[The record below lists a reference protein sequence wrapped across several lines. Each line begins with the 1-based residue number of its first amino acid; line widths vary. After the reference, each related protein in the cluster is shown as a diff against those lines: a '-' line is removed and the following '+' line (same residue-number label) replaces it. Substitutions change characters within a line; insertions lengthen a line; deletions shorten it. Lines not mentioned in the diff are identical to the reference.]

1 MMMNELS
8 ILMPAYNEVDSLKVI
23 IPELIDVTRKNN
35 WQLIIIDDG
44 STDGISDYIENNFG
58 DQVLLLRNDSNKGYG
73 AALKK
78 GIEYSTSQYLVTFD
92 ADGQHKVEDIEKLF
106 SEIKAGS
113 FDLVVG
119 KREGEHH
126 STSYKTVGKKIIR
139 TFISFAFRKKIPVHD
154 INSGFKIF
162 KKEKAVLLIA
172 LCPDSMAFSET
183 ITVLFAYAGFKIS
196 ETPISTF
203 KRLRGHSK
211 VNTAAAFRSLF
222 DIFKLSLKLNPVFV
236 ILNLSLILALLI
248 LAVCIPLLL
257 L

>member
-8 ILMPAYNEVDSLKVI
+8 VLVPAFNEVDSLKVI
-23 IPELIDVTRKNN
+23 IPELIAVTKKNN

-44 STDGISDYIENNFG
+44 STDGTSDYLKNNYR
-58 DQVLLLRNDSNKGYG
+58 DQLLLLRHDSNKGYG

-78 GIEYSTSQYLVTFD
+78 GIENASSQYLVNFD
-92 ADGQHKVEDIEKLF
+92 ADGQHKVADIEILF
-106 SEIKAGS
+106 SKIKTES

-139 TFISFAFRKKIPVHD
+139 TFISFAFRKKIPVYD

-162 KKEKAVLLIA
+162 NKEKALTLIA
-172 LCPDSMAFSET
+172 QCPDSMAFSESIT
-183 ITVLFAYAGFKIS
+183 ILFAYAGFKIS
-196 ETPISTF
+196 ETPVSAF
-203 KRLRGHSK
+203 RRLQGKSK
-211 VNTAAAFRSLF
+211 VNTAAAFRSFF

-236 ILNLSLILALLI
+236 ILNLSLILALII

>member
-8 ILMPAYNEVDSLKVI
+8 VLVPAFNEVDSLKVI
-23 IPELIDVTRKNN
+23 IPELIAVTKKNN

-44 STDGISDYIENNFG
+44 STDGTSDYIKNNFR
-58 DQVLLLRNDSNKGYG
+58 DQLLLLRHDSNKGYG

-78 GIEYSTSQYLVTFD
+78 GIENASSQYLVNFD
-92 ADGQHKVEDIEKLF
+92 ADGQHKVEDIEILF
-106 SEIKAGS
+106 SKIKTES
-113 FDLVVG
+113 LDLVVG

-139 TFISFAFRKKIPVHD
+139 TFISFAFRKNIPVHD

-162 KKEKAVLLIA
+162 NKQKAFTIIA
-172 LCPDSMAFSET
+172 QCPDSMAFSESIT
-183 ITVLFAYAGFKIS
+183 ILFAYAGFKIS
-196 ETPISTF
+196 ETPVSAF
-203 KRLRGHSK
+203 RRLRGKSK
-211 VNTAAAFRSLF
+211 VNTAAAFRSFF
-222 DIFKLSLKLNPVFV
+222 DIFKLSLKQNPVFV

-248 LAVCIPLLL
+248 LAVYIPLLL